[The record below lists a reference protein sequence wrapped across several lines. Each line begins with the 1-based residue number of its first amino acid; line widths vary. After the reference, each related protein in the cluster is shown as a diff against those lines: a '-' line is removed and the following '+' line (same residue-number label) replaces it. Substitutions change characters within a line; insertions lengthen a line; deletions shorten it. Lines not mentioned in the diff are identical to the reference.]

1 MLGKIDYVT
10 LNIKINYKP
19 TVEDGRVYSFDSIDR
34 TFFLTEERYNKV
46 LDILEETRLV
56 MMR

>member
-19 TVEDGRVYSFDSIDR
+19 TVEDGQVYSFDSIDR
-34 TFFLTEERYNKV
+34 TFFLTEERYNKI
-46 LDILEETRLV
+46 LDILEEK
-56 MMR
+56 